1 MKNKKVVLITII
13 FLLVVLY
20 VEVLWAES
28 GSNQISDAMMNQLQ
42 RVFVGADSF
51 EKYNEILPES
61 RGNVIIQEI
70 YKAFVQGKEN
80 GYIFKISSPGYHG
93 DIVLLLALSSLDNKI
108 VGIQILEQSET
119 PSLGDLIT
127 KPDFL
132 VQFLN
137 KSNDAKFELG
147 EDVKAISGATV
158 SSSAVVKAC
167 KEAVYFLQTIQ
178 TEKEND

>member
-1 MKNKKVVLITII
+1 MKDKKVVLITII

-42 RVFVGADSF
+42 RVFAGADFF
-51 EKYNEILPES
+51 ERYNGVLPEPKE
-61 RGNVIIQEI
+61 GIVIHEI
-70 YKAFVQGKEN
+70 YKAFIQGKEN

-93 DIVLLLALSSLDNKI
+93 DIVVLIALSSIKNQI
-108 VGIQILEQSET
+108 IGIQILEQNET
-119 PSLGDLIT
+119 PSVGDLIT

-132 VQFLN
+132 IQFLN
-137 KSNDAKFELG
+137 KPIDAKFKLG
-147 EDVKAISGATV
+147 DDIKAISGATI

-167 KEAVYFLQTIQ
+167 QEAVSFLKTIQ